1 MTLAPTG
8 EPPPYPPADLDTRI
22 PHFVELPKDAV
33 LHRFYTAGFAPIF
46 FDRSLDGRLNAP
58 DGTYGV
64 LYAAKTESGA
74 FAETFLRQTG
84 RTLIPT
90 DQLALKAYARLR
102 VLRPLTLIKFGGPG
116 LGRLGATAEIVHG
129 GKPYDAPQ
137 AWSKALKAHPAG
149 ADGIA
154 YTARHDD
161 EELCYALFDGRSD
174 PVTAI
179 DRVTDLDQDWFWR
192 IVEPYGVGIAPS

>member
-1 MTLAPTG
+1 MTLAPKR
-8 EPPPYPPADLDTRI
+8 EPPPYPPADLDTRT
-22 PHFVELPKDAV
+22 PHFIELPENAV
-33 LHRFYTAGFAPIF
+33 LHRFYTARFNPIF

-58 DGTYGV
+58 DGAYGV
-64 LYAAKTESGA
+64 LYASKTEAGA
-74 FAETFLRQTG
+74 FAETFLRQPG

-90 DQLALKAYARLR
+90 DLLALKAYARLR
-102 VLRPLTLIKFGGPG
+102 VLRPLTLIKFSGPG
-116 LGRLGATAEIVHG
+116 LGRLGATAEVTHG

-137 AWSKALKAHPAG
+137 AWSKALKAHPAS

-174 PVTAI
+174 PVAAI

-192 IVEPYGVGIAPS
+192 IAEPYGGGIAPS